1 MPGSA
6 TDPTALYR
14 LRDGIYA
21 PDLLIVAIAELDL
34 FTHVARAGS
43 VDVAELCAEWHLDA
57 RPVDVMLTYF
67 AALGLLERHGE
78 ARVGLSPLASE
89 HLVAGSPLDLRA
101 YFASLRER
109 PGCAELS
116 SVLRTGRP
124 ADWAGATGARN
135 WEERLAEA
143 DFAATFTAAMD
154 ARAAFLGPALA
165 GALADVPARRVLD
178 VAGGSGAYARAI
190 VDRAPDVRATVLE
203 RPPVDAVARRLLTAG
218 GHGDRIDVVAGDMFA
233 DPLPPDHDV
242 HLFSHVLHDWGEP
255 QVRQLLSASFAALTP
270 GGWLVDHD
278 AHLNEAKTGSLPV
291 AEYSVL
297 LMHSTPGKCWSLG
310 ELGAM
315 LDDAGFVDVA
325 WRSTAGDRSAI
336 LARKPG

>member
-21 PDLLIVAIAELDL
+21 ADLLIVAIAELDL

-43 VDVAELCAEWHLDA
+43 VDVAELCAEWQLDA

-67 AALGLLERHGE
+67 A
-78 ARVGLSPLASE
+78 
-89 HLVAGSPLDLRA
+89 
-101 YFASLRER
+101 SLRER
-109 PGCAELS
+109 PGCADLL

-124 ADWAGATGARN
+124 ADWAGATGARD
-135 WEERLAEA
+135 WGERLAEA
-143 DFAATFTAAMD
+143 EFAATFTAAMD

-178 VAGGSGAYARAI
+178 VAGGSGAYARAL
-190 VDRAPDVRATVLE
+190 VDRAPD
-203 RPPVDAVARRLLTAG
+203 

-310 ELGAM
+310 EMGAM
-315 LDDAGFVDVA
+315 LDDAGFTGVA
-325 WRSTAGDRSAI
+325 SRSTAGDRSAI

>member
-1 MPGSA
+1 
-6 TDPTALYR
+6 
-14 LRDGIYA
+14 
-21 PDLLIVAIAELDL
+21 
-34 FTHVARAGS
+34 
-43 VDVAELCAEWHLDA
+43 
-57 RPVDVMLTYF
+57 
-67 AALGLLERHGE
+67 
-78 ARVGLSPLASE
+78 
-89 HLVAGSPLDLRA
+89 
-101 YFASLRER
+101 
-109 PGCAELS
+109 
-116 SVLRTGRP
+116 
-124 ADWAGATGARN
+124 
-135 WEERLAEA
+135 
-143 DFAATFTAAMD
+143 MD
-154 ARAAFLGPALA
+154 ARAAFLGRALA

-218 GHGDRIDVVAGDMFA
+218 RHGDRIDVVAGDMFA